1 LRCEEPEQDLTK
13 GEVELA
19 TLPGSI
25 EEKEKGILLAETGL
39 TKGEGELA
47 TLSGSIEERE
57 KGVLGTEASLGRAEL
72 APQES

>member
-1 LRCEEPEQDLTK
+1 M
-13 GEVELA
+13 A

-47 TLSGSIEERE
+47 TLSGSIEEKE